1 MATSQAKNEFVLGS
15 RSFTSKKAVD
25 AYMRQIL
32 YAAVIGCPL
41 AGDDFCVVFNL
52 LLRHPE
58 SDKKIGAGVAV
69 LTVQTEPRWNTR
81 HFQITRIDGS
91 TTDFS
96 FKKCI
101 NPPSKMT
108 EFRCA
113 CRHLIADQII
123 SFRNRVFA
131 AAGGTLRCPLR
142 GTVLTPNTAHIDH
155 APPNTFETL
164 VQLFLAANNIDVQTV
179 EITGTKDNEMQKGFA
194 NTDLKL
200 RWQAFHL
207 ERAVLRVVSP
217 QANLSDVKMSDVK
230 KLCQKQS

>member
-1 MATSQAKNEFVLGS
+1 MGAVKDTFVLGS
-15 RSFTSKKAVD
+15 RSFNSKKAVD
-25 AYMRQIL
+25 EYMRQIL
-32 YAAVIGCPL
+32 HAAVIDRPL
-41 AGDDFCVVFNL
+41 AGEDFCAVFDL
-52 LLRHPE
+52 LLQHPAR
-58 SDKKIGAGVAV
+58 DKKIGVGVSAI
-69 LTVQTEPRWNTR
+69 TVQTEPRWNTR

-108 EFRCA
+108 LFRCA
-113 CRHLIADQII
+113 CRHLVANQIV
-123 SFRNRVFA
+123 SFRNAVFD

-155 APPNTFETL
+155 TPPNTFETL
-164 VQLFLAANNIDVQTV
+164 VQLFLSTDNIDVQTV

-194 NTDLKL
+194 DTDLEL
-200 RWQAFHL
+200 RWQVFHL

-217 QANLSDVKMSDVK
+217 LANLSDIK
-230 KLCQKQS
+230 KQHATHKN

>member
-1 MATSQAKNEFVLGS
+1 MTTLHTKNKFVLGS
-15 RSFTSKKAVD
+15 RSFNSKKAVD
-25 AYMRQIL
+25 DYMRQIL
-32 YAAVIGCPL
+32 HAAVIGRPL
-41 AGDDFCVVFNL
+41 TGDDFCAVFDL

-58 SDKKIGAGVAV
+58 CDKKIGAGVAA
-69 LTVQTEPRWNTR
+69 LTVQAEPRWNTR

-108 EFRCA
+108 LFRCA
-113 CRHLIADQII
+113 CRHLVANQIV
-123 SFRNRVFA
+123 SFRNAVFD

-164 VQLFLAANNIDVQTV
+164 VQLFLADNNIDVQTV

-194 NTDLKL
+194 DTDLKL

-217 QANLSDVKMSDVK
+217 QANLSDIK
-230 KLCQKQS
+230 KQHVAQYGG